1 MFSNDDALY
10 SLQCFYAAIGTC
22 SAIAHAANGKNG
34 NWCCTGGTI
43 SSSLVAWYVR
53 ELEDDSRV
61 SRRDIYDVLLI
72 SDISVLIIFTTGTDI
87 CSAPERYP
95 AMFTVHQRLSPP

>member
-61 SRRDIYDVLLI
+61 PRRDIYDVLLI
-72 SDISVLIIFTTGTDI
+72 SDVPVSDHLHYWYRHMLSTGT
-87 CSAPERYP
+87 
-95 AMFTVHQRLSPP
+95 LSSYVYRFISG